1 MSGHIVWLCALPL
14 KSTER
19 DQHTSMMAS
28 VYPDIIDTSE
38 PLARQALK
46 FTLVLGLHVALVTWL
61 AYTQIDTPSQ
71 PAPLPLDVRMINTPP
86 PEIIPKPLPQKRQPV
101 VRQPEPITPP
111 PVLTAAPNV
120 NQDSTPE
127 AFSVPT
133 QPPPAP
139 LQEVPVPST
148 DIAVTEARFD
158 ADYLQNPAPAYPAL
172 SRRQGEE
179 GKVLLVVRVSA
190 QGAAEQVQIKQSS
203 GHSRLDEA
211 ALNALRQWRFVPARR
226 GEEPIAASV
235 VVPIVFRLGD

>member
-1 MSGHIVWLCALPL
+1 MSTMVG
-14 KSTER
+14 
-19 DQHTSMMAS
+19 
-28 VYPDIIDTSE
+28 VYPGIADTSE
-38 PLARQALK
+38 PLAGQALK

-61 AYTQIDTPSQ
+61 AYTQIETPSQ

-86 PEIIPKPLPQKRQPV
+86 PEIIPKPLPQMPKPV
-101 VRQPEPITPP
+101 VRQPKPIIPP
-111 PVLTAAPNV
+111 PVLTAAPNI
-120 NQDSTPE
+120 NQDPDPAPV
-127 AFSVPT
+127 AFSIPT

-139 LQEVPVPST
+139 LQEVQAPST

-158 ADYLQNPAPAYPAL
+158 ADYLQNPAPAYPTL

-179 GKVLLVVRVSA
+179 GKVLLMVRVSA
-190 QGAAEQVQIKQSS
+190 QGTAEQVQIKQSS
-203 GHSRLDEA
+203 GYSRLDEA

>member
-1 MSGHIVWLCALPL
+1 MNTTVDAYHVSADP
-14 KSTER
+14 T
-19 DQHTSMMAS
+19 
-28 VYPDIIDTSE
+28 E
-38 PLARQALK
+38 PLSRQVLK

-61 AYTQIDTPSQ
+61 AYTQIDTPPP
-71 PAPLPLDVRMINTPP
+71 PALVPLDVRMINTPP

-101 VRQPEPITPP
+101 VRQPEPIIPP
-111 PVLTAAPNV
+111 PILTAAPNV
-120 NQDSTPE
+120 NQDPAPV
-127 AFSVPT
+127 AFSVPI

-139 LQEVPVPST
+139 LQEVQAPST
-148 DIAVTEARFD
+148 DIVVTEARFD

-179 GKVLLVVRVSA
+179 GKVLLVVRVTA
-190 QGAAEQVQIKQSS
+190 QGHAEQIQIKQSS
-203 GHSRLDEA
+203 GHPRLDEA